1 MQITRYAD
9 AKPYDAKRHFNMV
22 GLQLQGNAASETE
35 AFTCGLS
42 LFLPGGGAEMSSSP
56 AEKVYV
62 VLQGEIVVRT
72 EAGEYK
78 LGALDSCHLAPNEA
92 RTIENRNNTVASVL
106 VILSKAKAGA

>member
-9 AKPYDAKRHFNMV
+9 AKPYDAKRHYNMV

-42 LFLPGGGAEMSSSP
+42 LFLPGGGAENSISP
-56 AEKVYV
+56 LEKIYV
-62 VLQGEIVVRT
+62 VLDGEIVVRT
-72 EAGEYK
+72 DTGEFT

-92 RTIENRNNTVASVL
+92 RSIENRKNTVARVL
-106 VILSKAKAGA
+106 VILSKPKG